1 MRVLAVLFFV
11 LMGLASP
18 AHAWWDMGHM
28 EVAAIAYGRLDDA
41 LRPKVDA
48 LIKQHPAYP
57 LWIKGLEG
65 LPDSDKAQAAFV
77 HAATWADDIKGIL
90 SCKVSHAPGC
100 YDYDK
105 VTDGTAAQNIGTSD
119 HIVHD
124 YWHYYDIP
132 FSPDGEKTDPAPVV
146 NALTQ
151 IRLLKAAL
159 SDHKSTDDLK
169 CYDLVW
175 LLHLVGDAHQPLHAV
190 SRFTHQL
197 KGDQGGN
204 AELVNVGGVHPSK
217 LHFVWD
223 GILGDRGTAAAAIG
237 AASLLPAADP
247 TLAKVDDPEVWFK
260 ESAAL
265 AQQYAYGT
273 AVGPDKGPYDLDAAY
288 LSKAKSVAESQVA
301 LAGQRLANLIN
312 AALK

>member
-1 MRVLAVLFFV
+1 MRIIAVVFV
-11 LMGLASP
+11 FLGFISP
-18 AHAWWDMGHM
+18 ARAWWDMGHM

-41 LRPKVDA
+41 IRPKVDA
-48 LIKQHPAYP
+48 LIKQHPAYS
-57 LWIKGLEG
+57 LWIRDLES
-65 LPDSDKAQAAFV
+65 LPESDKAQAAFV
-77 HAATWADDIKGIL
+77 HAATWADDIKGAL
-90 SCKVSHAPGC
+90 SCKVSNTPGC
-100 YDYDK
+100 YNYDK
-105 VTDGTAAQNIGTSD
+105 ITDSTAAQNIGTSD

-132 FSPDGEKTDPAPVV
+132 FSPDGEAKEPAPPV

-151 IRLLKAAL
+151 IRLLKTAL
-159 SDHKSTDDLK
+159 GDHNSSDDLK

-190 SRFTHQL
+190 SRYTHQL

-204 AELVNVGGVHPSK
+204 LESVNVGATQPTK

-237 AASLLPAADP
+237 AASLLPAPDP
-247 TLAKVDDPEVWFK
+247 ALAKIDDPEAWFQ
-260 ESAAL
+260 EGAAL
-265 AQQYAYGT
+265 AQQYAYT
-273 AVGPDKGPYDLDAAY
+273 AEIGPDKGPYDLSAAY
-288 LSKAKSVAESQVA
+288 FGKAKSIAEAQVA

-312 AALK
+312 VALK